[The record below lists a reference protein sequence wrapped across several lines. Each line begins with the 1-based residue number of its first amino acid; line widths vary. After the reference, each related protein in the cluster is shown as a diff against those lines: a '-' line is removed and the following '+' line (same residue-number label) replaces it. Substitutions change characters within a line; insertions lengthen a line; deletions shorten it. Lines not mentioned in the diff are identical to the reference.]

1 MRWLDRMPRD
11 DIVGEQVLEPPPPHR
26 DAVECGRGTRGSNA
40 PEHRRKCN
48 VASQDGTRNSECAL
62 RNLATRMPQADWLS
76 RKGMI
81 QGTPGNYKRCHW
93 RGAARLA
100 RCDTDVSHAT
110 RVQNGWGKCLVPLV
124 VQIRSPHIT
133 HTNATCTHN
142 GPGRERST
150 YWTECCSCPAGVC
163 PAWLYDAAK
172 DWKPIRCSTCG
183 QAISILSEQG

>member
-1 MRWLDRMPRD
+1 MKPDELGHGAGGDDVRWLDRMPRD

-76 RKGMI
+76 RKGMK

-93 RGAARLA
+93 RGAARLV
-100 RCDTDVSHAT
+100 RRDTDVSHAT
-110 RVQNGWGKCLVPLV
+110 RVQNGWGKGLVPARCPNPQSARHPRQCDLHP
-124 VQIRSPHIT
+124 QWS
-133 HTNATCTHN
+133 
-142 GPGRERST
+142 RE
-150 YWTECCSCPAGVC
+150 
-163 PAWLYDAAK
+163 
-172 DWKPIRCSTCG
+172 
-183 QAISILSEQG
+183 